1 MPCPVSSLPQLHR
14 AASPE
19 VTSSPGP
26 PKLLSGWGG
35 GGPAQPSVPTPAAVS
50 RHWLPSLCSRGSSAS
65 PSARPG
71 SLLLLSEMHI
81 STNIVYSILCF
92 WLGSR
97 EPALWPLASV
107 HAKSSQSCPT
117 LCSPMDTTARQAPL
131 STGLSRQQH
140 WSESP
145 WPPPGDLRNPGIE
158 PASLMSPTLAGRFF
172 PLAPPSL
179 NFKWFSRWVMSDS
192 VTLWTVARQARQAPL
207 STGFSRQES
216 WSELPSSPSYNS
228 SASSLSSPPG
238 YGSSSSKQET
248 FVIHPNLSP
257 SAPCGLTHHSLNLL
271 KLCCSEACSL
281 QTICVIQI
289 FPL

>member
-1 MPCPVSSLPQLHR
+1 MPCPVSCLPQLHR

-19 VTSSPGP
+19 VASFPGP

-35 GGPAQPSVPTPAAVS
+35 GHLPNHLSQHQLLSVDTGSQVSAHVAVQL
-50 RHWLPSLCSRGSSAS
+50 LPRPDLGLCSSFLRCTSPGTSCTLSSAS
-65 PSARPG
+65 DLAA
-71 SLLLLSEMHI
+71 
-81 STNIVYSILCF
+81 
-92 WLGSR
+92 R

-117 LCSPMDTTARQAPL
+117 LCGPMDTIARQAPL
-131 STGLSRQQH
+131 STGFSRQQY
-140 WSESP
+140 WSELP

-172 PLAPPSL
+172 STSATTPELQVVQLLSHVRL
-179 NFKWFSRWVMSDS
+179 F
-192 VTLWTVARQARQAPL
+192 VTLWAVARQAPL
-207 STGFSRQES
+207 STGFSRQAS

-238 YGSSSSKQET
+238 YGSSPSKQET
-248 FVIHPNLSP
+248 FVIHPSLSP
-257 SAPCGLTHHSLNLL
+257 SAPCGLTHHSLSLL
-271 KLCCSEACSL
+271 RLYCSEACSL

-289 FPL
+289 VPL